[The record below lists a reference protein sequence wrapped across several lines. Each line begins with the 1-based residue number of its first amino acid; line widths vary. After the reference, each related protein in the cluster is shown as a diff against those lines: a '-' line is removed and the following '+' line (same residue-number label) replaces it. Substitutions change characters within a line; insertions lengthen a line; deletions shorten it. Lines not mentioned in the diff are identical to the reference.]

1 MMRNTTH
8 QISLITPVKMKTLSY
23 LLKKYKKSCF
33 KLLPDW
39 ETKIH
44 RFIKLSTLSL
54 KTRTLKII
62 KMETS
67 KKMIWTIKSLR
78 TKICWSKVSKIQIN
92 PKMKICLQQCKKK
105 KQRINSSKHWKNK
118 KMLSN
123 NKEMK
128 MTFSQSKASWKSKR
142 TINKNNLKINLKNS
156 WKRWSL
162 RVKNWSRVS
171 GKIHR
176 KWTKQTCFWETIFW
190 TKSGW
195 VNILASIRLKVNFKI
210 STKRMKNVV

>member
-67 KKMIWTIKSLR
+67 KKIIWTIKSLR

-105 KQRINSSKHWKNK
+105 KQRIIQVSIEKTK
-118 KMLSN
+118 KCY
-123 NKEMK
+123 
-128 MTFSQSKASWKSKR
+128 R
-142 TINKNNLKINLKNS
+142 TIR
-156 WKRWSL
+156 RWRWPFHSQKQAEK
-162 RVKNWSRVS
+162 VKE
-171 GKIHR
+171 
-176 KWTKQTCFWETIFW
+176 Q
-190 TKSGW
+190 
-195 VNILASIRLKVNFKI
+195 
-210 STKRMKNVV
+210 